1 MQGKITYS
9 KSKAQLAA
17 EFQDIRDLLFKQRKG
32 QLMTREEKKILN
44 DYAEEMRKKKAK
56 KLSK

>member
-1 MQGKITYS
+1 MQGNITYS

-56 KLSK
+56 KSK

>member
-56 KLSK
+56 KSK

>member
-1 MQGKITYS
+1 MQGNITYS

-17 EFQDIRDLLFKQRKG
+17 EFQSIRDLLFKQRKG

-56 KLSK
+56 KSK